1 MMHESGTPWHSSR
14 RFGNRRCGSGGPERA
29 RPAFLVGGTAS
40 ASAYLAYRA
49 RAGRANSCRS
59 GASSSCRGSGGAVA
73 PCAAIGV
80 SHEEIHHR

>member
-14 RFGNRRCGSGGPERA
+14 RFGSRRCGSGGPVRD
-29 RPAFLVGGTAS
+29 RPAFLEGRFA
-40 ASAYLAYRA
+40 ACAYLAYRA
-49 RAGRANSCRS
+49 RVGRANSCRS